1 MILNSQIGLMF
12 YNAIGIMS
20 GTSLDGLDI
29 VHCKFIKTQ
38 DKWSYELLAAQ
49 TITFPK
55 QLANRLAKA
64 RELGGLELIELDL
77 SLGSF
82 IGNRINDFLRSEEI
96 KSEEINFI
104 ASHGHTIFHQPQR
117 RITYQIGNGQEIARV
132 TGLPIVCDFRK
143 KDVLYGGQGAP
154 LVPIGDRDLFSTIFN
169 TEAMLNLGGFA
180 NITHIHREQ
189 IEAFDIGPC
198 NLVLNRYARVLGQT
212 FDRGGDLGRI
222 AKIKLPHLVQTLND
236 LAYFHQDSPK
246 SLGVEWLD
254 GHFYKLLD
262 IDELSAQD
270 KLGIC
275 YEVIS
280 DQIATV
286 LDNRTIK
293 KALVTGGGAKNDYLI
308 ELIREKCNTE
318 IVVPDPK
325 TIDYK
330 EAIVFAYLGV
340 LFFEKQ
346 PNCLKEV
353 TAASESVC
361 GGVLYKP

>member
-1 MILNSQIGLMF
+1 MF

-29 VHCKFIKTQ
+29 VHCKFFENHGS
-38 DKWSYELLAAQ
+38 WSYEVLNAETLP
-49 TITFPK
+49 FPK
-55 QLANRLAKA
+55 ELANRLAKA
-64 RELGGLELIELDL
+64 REISGLELFELDL
-77 SLGSF
+77 FLGSF
-82 IGNRINDFLRSEEI
+82 IGTKINDFLLNH
-96 KSEEINFI
+96 KVKPDEINFI

-117 RITYQIGNGQEIARV
+117 RITCQIGNGQEIARV
-132 TGLPIVCDFRK
+132 TGIPTVCDFRE
-143 KDVLYGGQGAP
+143 KDVLFGGQGAP
-154 LVPIGDRDLFSTIFN
+154 LVPIGDRDLFSAIFS
-169 TEAMLNLGGFA
+169 TDAMINLGGFV
-180 NITHIHREQ
+180 NITHIHNQ
-189 IEAFDIGPC
+189 HIEAFDIGPC
-198 NLVLNRYARVLGQT
+198 NLVLNRYARVLGQA
-212 FDRGGDLGRI
+212 FDRGGALGRI
-222 AKIKLPHLVQTLND
+222 AKIKHPHLVQTLND

-254 GHFYKLLD
+254 GQFYNLLD

-280 DQIATV
+280 DQIGSV
-286 LDNRTIK
+286 LKKRKIN
-293 KALVTGGGAKNDYLI
+293 KALATGGGAKNDYLI

-318 IVVPDPK
+318 IIVPDLE

-340 LFFEKQ
+340 LFFENK

-353 TAASESVC
+353 TSASDSVC